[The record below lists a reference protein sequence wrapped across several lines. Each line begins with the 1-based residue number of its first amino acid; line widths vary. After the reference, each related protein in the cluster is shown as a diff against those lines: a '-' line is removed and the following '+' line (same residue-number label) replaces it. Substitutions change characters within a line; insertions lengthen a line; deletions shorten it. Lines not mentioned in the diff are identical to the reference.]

1 MPAFADVQKPAGKQ
15 NIFPKIPGAGS
26 ANLIHT
32 HEILRKQC
40 LAATTGL
47 LISTHQ
53 RGGSCMSCKAL
64 QALQISRPDMEPVP
78 VSCSSHTALNLLGPN

>member
-1 MPAFADVQKPAGKQ
+1 MPAFPDVQKPAGTQ

-32 HEILRKQC
+32 HEILHKQC

-53 RGGSCMSCKAL
+53 CGESCTSCKAP
-64 QALQISRPDMEPVP
+64 QAL
-78 VSCSSHTALNLLGPN
+78 

>member
-1 MPAFADVQKPAGKQ
+1 MPAFPDVQKPAGKQ

-32 HEILRKQC
+32 HEILHKQC

-64 QALQISRPDMEPVP
+64 QALQISRPDMEPVS
-78 VSCSSHTALNLLGPN
+78 VS